1 MKIKN
6 KIYNYRVPG
15 SGIWGGVVSEV
26 WGVAGFRIRCVR
38 GVLGLRGLWLGFH
51 VWWFGVPGL
60 GAGVLGLGSDVN
72 GDTILESNMN
82 RKK

>member
-38 GVLGLRGLWLGFH
+38 VFWVYGVYGWGFVFGGSGSQGLGLESWVSGLMSMETQF
-51 VWWFGVPGL
+51 
-60 GAGVLGLGSDVN
+60 
-72 GDTILESNMN
+72 
-82 RKK
+82 

>member
-38 GVLGLRGLWLGFH
+38 VFWVYGVFGCFGFTGFMVGVSSLVVRGPRAWG
-51 VWWFGVPGL
+51 WS
-60 GAGVLGLGSDVN
+60 LGSRV
-72 GDTILESNMN
+72 
-82 RKK
+82 

>member
-1 MKIKN
+1 MF
-6 KIYNYRVPG
+6 G
-15 SGIWGGVVSEV
+15 CF
-26 WGVAGFRIRCVR
+26 GFTVCS
-38 GVLGLRGLWLGFH
+38 GVLGLRGLWLGFR